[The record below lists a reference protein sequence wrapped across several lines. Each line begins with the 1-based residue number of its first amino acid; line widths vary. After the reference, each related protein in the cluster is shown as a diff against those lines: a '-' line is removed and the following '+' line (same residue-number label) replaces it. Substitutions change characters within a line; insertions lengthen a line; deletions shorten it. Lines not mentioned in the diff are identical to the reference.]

1 MLFICMSLCVISKV
15 PTWKCLSSF
24 PPPLNTKKKKKN
36 PYILSKSLN
45 SQITITFNVN
55 LQII

>member
-1 MLFICMSLCVISKV
+1 MEMFVIIPS
-15 PTWKCLSSF
+15 PTEHKR
-24 PPPLNTKKKKKN
+24 KKKN